1 MPDGIVH
8 IVDDD
13 AAVRD
18 SLELLLRVRG
28 YRTQTYESG
37 EALLAAADTLED
49 GCIVLDLRM
58 SGMSGLDV
66 QRQLATRGVE
76 LPIIILTAHGDA
88 GSARDTLKGGAFEF
102 LEKPADD
109 AMLIQAINSAL
120 DAGRAE
126 RSDRMRRA
134 EVSARIGRLTLRERE
149 VLSHVLAGHHN
160 REIAVALAISP
171 RTVEVYKAKLFDKLG
186 VERLPDLIRLA
197 LDAGLA
203 PSNGGAKGNP

>member
-1 MPDGIVH
+1 MSDGTVH

-18 SLELLLRVRG
+18 SLDLLLRVRG
-28 YRTQTYESG
+28 YRTRTHESG
-37 EALLAAADTLED
+37 EALLAAADGLED

-58 SGMSGLDV
+58 SGMSGLEV
-66 QRQLATRGVE
+66 QRRLAARGGE

-88 GSARDTLKGGAFEF
+88 GSARDALKGGAFEF

-109 AMLIQAINSAL
+109 AMLLRAIDSAL
-120 DAGRAE
+120 DAGRAA
-126 RSDRMRRA
+126 RKDRMRRA

-197 LDAGLA
+197 LDAGLG
-203 PSNGGAKGNP
+203 PSNGGTKGNP

>member
-18 SLELLLRVRG
+18 SLDLLLRVRG
-28 YRTQTYESG
+28 YRTRTYESG
-37 EALLAAADTLED
+37 EALLAVAESLED

-58 SGMSGLDV
+58 SGLSGLDV
-66 QRQLATRGVE
+66 QRQLAARGGE
-76 LPIIILTAHGDA
+76 LPVIILTAHGDA
-88 GSARDTLKGGAFEF
+88 GSARDALKGGAFEF

-109 AMLIQAINSAL
+109 AMLVQAIDSAL
-120 DAGRAE
+120 DVGRAA
-126 RSDRMRRA
+126 RNDRLRRA
-134 EVSARIGRLTLRERE
+134 DVSARIGRLTPRERE

-186 VERLPDLIRLA
+186 VERLPDLVRLA
-197 LDAGLA
+197 IDAGLGS
-203 PSNGGAKGNP
+203 SNGGTKGSP

>member
-18 SLELLLRVRG
+18 SLDLLLRMRG
-28 YRTQTYESG
+28 YRTRTYASG
-37 EALLAAADTLED
+37 EALLAVADSLEE

-58 SGMSGLDV
+58 SGASGLDV
-66 QRQLATRGVE
+66 QRQLAERGGE
-76 LPIIILTAHGDA
+76 LPVIILTAHGDA
-88 GSARDTLKGGAFEF
+88 GSARAALKGGAFEF

-109 AMLIQAINSAL
+109 AMLLQAINSAL
-120 DAGRAE
+120 DAGGVARK
-126 RSDRMRRA
+126 DRMRRA
-134 EVSARIGRLTLRERE
+134 EVSARIARLTLRERE

-171 RTVEVYKAKLFDKLG
+171 RTVEVYKSKLFDKLQ

-197 LDAGLA
+197 LDAGVA
-203 PSNGGAKGNP
+203 PDGGGIKGNP

>member
-1 MPDGIVH
+1 MHRARPAHVGHVRARGAERARARGI
-8 IVDDD
+8 
-13 AAVRD
+13 
-18 SLELLLRVRG
+18 
-28 YRTQTYESG
+28 
-37 EALLAAADTLED
+37 
-49 GCIVLDLRM
+49 
-58 SGMSGLDV
+58 
-66 QRQLATRGVE
+66 E

-88 GSARDTLKGGAFEF
+88 GSARDALKGGAFEF

-109 AMLIQAINSAL
+109 AMLLQAINSAL

-126 RSDRMRRA
+126 RSERMRRA
-134 EVSARIGRLTLRERE
+134 EISARIGRLTLRERE

-197 LDAGLA
+197 LDTGLG
-203 PSNGGAKGNP
+203 PSNEGTKGSP